1 MTPTAP
7 RNVGPDEAAR
17 MVEQGA
23 VLLDVRE
30 DDEWRAG
37 HAPQARHVPLGS
49 LADRQEDIPVDAP
62 LVAVCRSGH
71 RSSTAATALSRA
83 GYDVVNLAGGMK
95 GWRDSG
101 HPLVTED
108 GEPGR
113 VA

>member
-49 LADRQEDIPVDAP
+49 LANRQEDIPVDAP
-62 LVAVCRSGH
+62 LVAVCRSGQ